1 MVRGVNNGSVKNGDS
16 HCWQQLPPSDRS
28 SHGRAL
34 QAVWVDWQP
43 RGADAASWRLWKLG
57 QQVDPG
63 AVLRN
68 GSHSMHAVGDRG
80 FHVDAAAHDG
90 PERLSFRC
98 SPWTWHS
105 CASRLDRLPTR
116 SMHHQVSVPVRA

>member
-1 MVRGVNNGSVKNGDS
+1 M
-16 HCWQQLPPSDRS
+16 
-28 SHGRAL
+28 
-34 QAVWVDWQP
+34 DWQP

-80 FHVDAAAHDG
+80 FHVDAKAHGG
-90 PERLSFRC
+90 PERLSFRW
-98 SPWTWHS
+98 SPLAWQLRQAARRAPDTVDAPS
-105 CASRLDRLPTR
+105 GVCAGAGAPAAALCD
-116 SMHHQVSVPVRA
+116 